1 MTAVRVIESAKLSR
15 RTAWAWYLAA
25 GILAAFLYTT
35 VAPVAGN
42 GRVMNALGLSSSVA
56 IVLGIVFHQP
66 RLRRAWVCFLVG
78 QLLFFLG
85 DVYTYSPNVPFPSPG
100 DALYLTVYP
109 ALMAGL
115 VLLVR
120 RRNPISD
127 WAGLID
133 SLILSLGIALL
144 SWVFLVAPYIHLSGM
159 TPLAKGVSMAY
170 PLGDVLLLA
179 AAIRLAVDAG
189 RRQPAFY
196 LLTSS
201 IVCLL
206 VTDSVYNY
214 MLLKGTYDHQVWL
227 DLGWIGYYL
236 LWGAAALHPSMRTL
250 DQPAPNRRARLTRLR
265 LALLAI
271 ACLIAPAIRIVQADR
286 NAEMLVVTCASM
298 VLFLLVVARMAGL
311 VRQEERVVT
320 RERALR
326 QAGLALVGAT
336 GLDEIYSATIEAVQ
350 SLVGRAV
357 GVWVVDVQEDGYRIV
372 ASSEE
377 TGAEPT
383 PLDVLA
389 AAWIARRAATGSA
402 ALAEAPPELRSAL
415 GIPDESVTRDDRLVL
430 SPLSGRSESQ
440 GYVVVD
446 VAKSDVDLLMP
457 ALEALGS
464 QVALAV
470 SSAILSEDLH
480 RRQSEAR
487 FRSLVAHS
495 SDLITV
501 VSAGGEIS
509 YLSPSVERVLGYG
522 AEELNGTSFLTLVA
536 ASDRGRI
543 AHVLEPFGPEADSH
557 TLECT
562 LVHRDGTELEFE
574 IRHSNLMD
582 DEHIRG
588 IVLNS
593 RDISERKAFERQL
606 AHQAFHDSVTGLANR
621 ALFADRVAHAL
632 SRRSDERSPIGVMFV
647 DLDDFKTI
655 NDSLGHPVGDSV
667 LRQVGERLLG
677 ALRPTDTAARF
688 GGDEFAVLLEDIEG
702 SQHAADIAERLKEAI
717 ERPVTVEDKQLFVRA
732 SIGICL
738 TRPGEATSPEDL
750 LRNADVAMYMAKRD
764 IKGSYRMFE
773 PAMHESVVERL
784 ELRADLQRAIEE
796 RQLEVHYQPVVRL
809 DKGSVNG
816 LEALL
821 RWQHP
826 TKGTISPLQFIP
838 LAEETGL
845 IIPIGRW
852 VLREACKQGAALQ
865 IAVGDGQR
873 LMMSVNL
880 SVKQLQSDTII
891 ADVESALAESGLV
904 PDNLVL
910 EITESVMMADI
921 DLAVRRLH
929 ALKALGVRLAM
940 DDFGTGYSSLSYL
953 SKFPVD
959 ILKMDRSFLQ
969 AGKADSGLAAA
980 IVSLGETLD
989 LQVVAEGIE
998 MPEQLASLLSL
1009 GCELGQGFLFA
1020 KAMPLPSVVEYL
1032 ESAAAEQ
1039 PADEIDRPE
1048 RDAA

>member
-1 MTAVRVIESAKLSR
+1 M
-15 RTAWAWYLAA
+15 
-25 GILAAFLYTT
+25 F
-35 VAPVAGN
+35 
-42 GRVMNALGLSSSVA
+42 
-56 IVLGIVFHQP
+56 
-66 RLRRAWVCFLVG
+66 FLVG

-127 WAGLID
+127 RAGLID
-133 SLILSLGIALL
+133 SLILSLGIGLL

-159 TPLAKGVSMAY
+159 TDLAKGVSMAY

-196 LLTSS
+196 LLASS

-214 MLLKGTYDHQVWL
+214 MLLKGTYDHQVIL
-227 DLGWIGYYL
+227 DVGWIAYYL

-250 DQPAPNRRARLTRLR
+250 EEPAPDRRVRLTHTR
-265 LALLAI
+265 LALLAV

-286 NAEMLVVTCASM
+286 TAEMLVVTFASM
-298 VLFLLVVARMAGL
+298 ILFLLVVARMAGL
-311 VRQEERVVT
+311 VRQEERVVA

-326 QAGLALVGAT
+326 HAGLALVGAT
-336 GLDEIYSATIEAVQ
+336 GLGEIYAATIEAVQ

-357 GVWVVDVQEDGYRIV
+357 AVWVVDVQENGCHIV
-372 ASSEE
+372 ASSD
-377 TGAEPT
+377 GPRAEPAR
-383 PLDVLA
+383 LDVLA
-389 AAWIARRAATGSA
+389 TAWVARRAATGSA
-402 ALAEAPPELRSAL
+402 PLSEAPPELRAVL
-415 GIPDESVTRDDRLVL
+415 GIADDAVEADDRLVL
-430 SPLSGRSESQ
+430 SPLSGRGNAH
-440 GYVVVD
+440 GYVVAAVDKDD
-446 VAKSDVDLLMP
+446 VALLMP
-457 ALEALGS
+457 PLEALGS

-470 SSAILSEDLH
+470 ASALLSEDLH

-487 FRSLVAHS
+487 FQSLVAHS
-495 SDLITV
+495 NDLITV
-501 VSAGGEIS
+501 LDAGGEIS
-509 YLSPSVERVLGYG
+509 YLSPSVERLLGYG
-522 AEELNGTSFLTLVA
+522 ADELHGTTFLTLVA
-536 ASDRGRI
+536 PADRGRI
-543 AHVLEPFGPEADSH
+543 GHILEPSGLENDSH

-574 IRHSNLMD
+574 IRHSNLID

-632 SRRSDERSPIGVMFV
+632 SRRSEERTPMGVMFI

-655 NDSLGHPVGDSV
+655 NDSLGHPVGDEV
-667 LRQVGERLLG
+667 LREVGERLLA

-702 SQHAADIAERLKEAI
+702 TQHAADIAERLKEAI
-717 ERPVTVEDKQLFVRA
+717 ERPVSIEGKQLFVRA

-784 ELRADLQRAIEE
+784 ELRADLQRAIDEH
-796 RQLEVHYQPVVRL
+796 QLEVHYQPVVRL
-809 DKGSVNG
+809 DRGAVSG

-845 IIPIGRW
+845 ILPIGRW
-852 VLREACKQGAALQ
+852 VLHEACKQGAALQ
-865 IAVGDGQR
+865 KAVGR
-873 LMMSVNL
+873 HHSLEMAVNL
-880 SVKQLQSDTII
+880 SAKQLQSDTIV
-891 ADVESALAESGLV
+891 ADVKSALAESGL
-904 PDNLVL
+904 PPGSLVL
-910 EITESVMMADI
+910 EITESVMMHDT
-921 DLAVRRLH
+921 DLAVERLRG
-929 ALKALGVRLAM
+929 LKNLGVRIAL

-953 SKFPVD
+953 SRFPIDV
-959 ILKMDRSFLQ
+959 LKMDRSFLQ
-969 AGKADSGLAAA
+969 SGKADSGLAAA

-998 MPEQLASLLSL
+998 MPEQLASLLNL

-1032 ESAAAEQ
+1032 GSAEADDEP